1 MDCKRIRNEEKSMR
15 SDEEVIRHINEIID
29 RQIQPSVELHGG
41 KVSLEKY
48 EDGIA
53 TMFMSGACS
62 GCASSE
68 YTLQQGILQMLQYY
82 IPEEECLESRR
93 PKLYCRPILHL
104 TNTPL
109 YGTIIV

>member
-1 MDCKRIRNEEKSMR
+1 MR

-53 TMFMSGACS
+53 TIFEPIKSHILLGSTLETISTLTLSYFIESQSMSLL
-62 GCASSE
+62 
-68 YTLQQGILQMLQYY
+68 YNFDLILS
-82 IPEEECLESRR
+82 IS
-93 PKLYCRPILHL
+93 
-104 TNTPL
+104 TT
-109 YGTIIV
+109 

>member
-1 MDCKRIRNEEKSMR
+1 MR

-48 EDGIA
+48 EDGVA

-62 GCASSE
+62 GCASSM
-68 YTLQQGILQMLQYY
+68 YTLKAGIENMLTHYVPEVESVEGVDDPNSQVDPYY
-82 IPEEECLESRR
+82 SKWEP
-93 PKLYCRPILHL
+93 
-104 TNTPL
+104 N
-109 YGTIIV
+109 

>member
-1 MDCKRIRNEEKSMR
+1 MR

-48 EDGIA
+48 EDGVA

-62 GCASSE
+62 GCASST
-68 YTLQQGILQMLQYY
+68 YTLKMGIENLLTHHV
-82 IPEEECLESRR
+82 PEVKSVEGVDDDNSQVA
-93 PKLYCRPILHL
+93 PYFS
-104 TNTPL
+104 
-109 YGTIIV
+109 

>member
-1 MDCKRIRNEEKSMR
+1 MR

-62 GCASSE
+62 GCASSKL
-68 YTLQQGILQMLQYY
+68 YLATGYPTNVAILHSRGQ
-82 IPEEECLESRR
+82 ECRENRR
-93 PKLYCRPILHL
+93 PKLYCRPILYL

>member
-48 EDGIA
+48 EDGVA

-62 GCASSE
+62 GVHHQNIHCNKVS
-68 YTLQQGILQMLQYY
+68 YRCCNITFQK
-82 IPEEECLESRR
+82 SRM
-93 PKLYCRPILHL
+93 
-104 TNTPL
+104 
-109 YGTIIV
+109 